1 MKTALLVLAVLVS
14 VTTARAQTGNGMS
27 SPSPSCPASYVP
39 HSDDSNLPY
48 TPSPLAQ
55 PHQTPPQVYA
65 RATPV
70 PITFRPSTS
79 STVAPA
85 HSQGETYV
93 QPYTPESAPP
103 ARIVATQNYTPV
115 DMSRLAALSSRIRAH
130 ITEKV
135 NEKRVES
142 NVAHC
147 QQNASG
153 SVMISGG
160 KLESCREEL
169 DYRKDLCALG
179 ATQGYCKLLNPAAQ

>member
-1 MKTALLVLAVLVS
+1 MKTALLVLAVLVL

-27 SPSPSCPASYVP
+27 SPSPSCPAP
-39 HSDDSNLPY
+39 CFPNSDGSNLPY
-48 TPSPLAQ
+48 SPSPLVQ
-55 PHQTPPQVYA
+55 PQQTPQVNA
-65 RATPV
+65 LATPL
-70 PITFRPSTS
+70 PITFRPSAS
-79 STVAPA
+79 STVAHA

-115 DMSRLAALSSRIRAH
+115 DMSRLAALSNRIRAH
-130 ITEKV
+130 IAEKA

-142 NVAHC
+142 NVAYC

-160 KLESCREEL
+160 KSESCREEL